1 MARFSV
7 VEYGAPASLLPS
19 IAGAM
24 GRGVP
29 EAARLLLDV
38 GGRVARQVRLKKSPI
53 EVSGSHVSSSKVAGV
68 VHLGRSCELEISPK
82 FLGRHT
88 DGAGW
93 REDFFFLAMLSRHG
107 HVLSSDRIRADTGAD
122 RDLDSLLAQAI
133 TDMYWEHHHR
143 PVRSYKKTLEQDF
156 FLDGDVDPFDLRVP
170 EPSGYPQ
177 EVIRYSRA
185 NRHNAIIS
193 AAAGIAHRHV
203 RNPAMNAELSR
214 VRSHLGPQPRLP
226 RGHLL
231 QQIVPGRSRRWQALM
246 DLSVDVVNGFGM
258 GFNEGEARAPGFVM
272 GTWQL
277 WQDLITIGLRLG
289 FGNGRVAAEH
299 PLALGQRCYP
309 EGKTGRLNVR
319 PDTSVDLDGRKF
331 HVDAKYKGRLDSGR
345 LLASESDI
353 YEAMAFSMAS
363 QGLPVILAYPRLAS
377 APLVPVGTVEVL
389 EDVRVTGCGSIV
401 AVSIEVRGIS
411 RRGAL
416 TCFAQQMRKGVESLS
431 GALQ

>member
-7 VEYGAPASLLPS
+7 VEYGSPANLLPS

-24 GRGVP
+24 GRGAS
-29 EAARLLLDV
+29 EAARLLSDA
-38 GGRVARQVRLKKSPI
+38 GGRIARQVGLKKSPI
-53 EVSGSHVSSSKVAGV
+53 EVSGSHVSSSKVAGL
-68 VHLGRSCELEISPK
+68 VHLGRSCELEIAPK
-82 FLGRHT
+82 FLGRHA
-88 DGAGW
+88 DSAGW

-107 HVLSSDRIRADTGAD
+107 HVLSSDRIRADTAVD
-122 RDLDSLLAQAI
+122 SDLDSLLARAI

-143 PVRSYKKTLEQDF
+143 PVRSYKKTLEHDF

-170 EPSGYPQ
+170 GPSGYPQ

-214 VRSHLGPQPRLP
+214 VRTHLGPQPRLP
-226 RGHLL
+226 RGHLV
-231 QQIVPGRSRRWQALM
+231 QQVVPGRSQRWQALM

-289 FGNGRVAAEH
+289 FGDGRVVAEQ
-299 PLALGQRCYP
+299 PLGLGERRYP
-309 EGKTGRLNVR
+309 DGKMGRLNVK
-319 PDTSVDLDGRKF
+319 PDTSVVLDGRKF
-331 HVDAKYKGRLDSGR
+331 HVDAKYKGRLDNGR
-345 LLASESDI
+345 MHAPESDI

-363 QGLPVILAYPRLAS
+363 ERLPVILAYPRLAS
-377 APLVPVGTVEVL
+377 APMTPVGTVEVL
-389 EDVRVTGCGSIV
+389 EQVGVRGCGPIV

-416 TCFAQQMRKGVESLS
+416 KCFAQHVRLGIADLS
-431 GALQ
+431 GVLH